1 MAAKKPAADDIPE
14 DVKGLSFEA
23 AMSELEEIVRSLEQG
38 SGSLDTA
45 IDAYARGMALK
56 AHCENKLKEAQLRV
70 DKIVVG
76 ASGVLSAEPIDTE

>member
-1 MAAKKPAADDIPE
+1 MAAKKPAAADIPE

-23 AMSELEEIVRSLEQG
+23 AMSELEGIVRTLEQG

-56 AHCENKLKEAQLRV
+56 AHCETKLKEAQLRV
-70 DKIVVG
+70 EKIVIG
-76 ASGVLSAEPIDTE
+76 AGGTLSTEPMDPD